1 MGKDVC
7 GMAKVAI
14 LLPYL
19 EMCEIARP
27 LVGDYRNLNVM
38 CVEYSKSD
46 RIAQRV
52 RELERQGCE
61 LIIARGLH
69 ARIIKATVEIPLVEM
84 RVTTQELG
92 GIILELKRELG
103 LERPSIGLIH
113 FDNMV
118 GDTARLNELL
128 GIDLRRFPVKQNR
141 ELLPSV
147 EQAVREGCRAVIG
160 GDLVCGRAQALGLPS
175 RFLPSGKE
183 SMIDAL
189 DTAARMCYAIDL
201 EKSNSRQMNVMLDNI
216 FSGIAQVDSGGVI
229 RRVNRA
235 GYNILG
241 LRPDQVLGLPAAE
254 VLPGLS
260 GQVLEDTLREGKE
273 AYSLVMD
280 IQRRAVMVNVAPIPA
295 EDGQDGAIL
304 TFQEGQRIIEMD
316 SELRRELYLRGYI
329 AKFTFERIYDRNPDI
344 APAVALAKR
353 VAKYPAPILLTGETG
368 CGKNMM
374 AQCIHNESMAKGNA
388 FVPLDCSAWLP
399 ETLDNMLFGNYTTKK
414 DSPACMAELA
424 QDGTLYLNHVEALPM
439 ETQYKLLSLVQG
451 RFLHN
456 GSNRPTTANV
466 RVIAATDANLIAKI
480 EQGAFRSD
488 LYYAVSA
495 LTVELP
501 PLRRCPEDVLNW
513 VDFYLETWQDRY
525 KRYVHLTNGAREFLK
540 KYDWPGNL
548 DQVNNVCE
556 RIVLLTEKRSIDEVF
571 VRRQLERVTPRL
583 VPGTEKTVVFKDQK
597 GAEIA
602 ALLRKYGGNR
612 EKVAAELGVSK
623 TTLWRYIKKYGIE
636 PDFTY

>member
-1 MGKDVC
+1 
-7 GMAKVAI
+7 MAKVAI

-27 LVGDYRNLNVM
+27 LVGDYRNLSVM
-38 CVEYSKSD
+38 CVEYAKTEK
-46 RIAQRV
+46 IAQRA

-69 ARIIKATVEIPLVEM
+69 ARIIKTVVEVPLVEM

-92 GIILELKRELG
+92 RVMLELKRELG
-103 LERPSIGLIH
+103 LDRPSIGLIC

-118 GDTARLNELL
+118 GDTAQLDELF
-128 GIDLRRFPVKQNR
+128 GIDLHRFPVTHNR

-147 EQAVREGCRAVIG
+147 EQAVREGCHAVIG
-160 GDLVCGRAQALGLPS
+160 GDLVCERSRILGLPC

-183 SMIDAL
+183 SMLNAL
-189 DTAARMCYAIDL
+189 DTASRMCYAIDL
-201 EKSNSRQMNVMLDNI
+201 EKRNSSEMNVMLDNI

-235 GYNILG
+235 GYDILG
-241 LRPDQVLGLPAAE
+241 RRPDQVLGLPAAE

-260 GQVLEDTLREGKE
+260 GQVLEEILRGEKEG
-273 AYSLVMD
+273 YSLVMD
-280 IQRRAVMVNVAPIPA
+280 IRRRTVMVNVAPIPA
-295 EDGQDGAIL
+295 EDGRGGAIL
-304 TFQEGQRIIEMD
+304 TFQEGRRIIEMD

-329 AKFTFERIYDRNPDI
+329 AKFTFERVFDRNQDI
-344 APAVALAKR
+344 APSVALAKR
-353 VAKYPAPILLTGETG
+353 IAKYSAPILLIGEAG
-368 CGKNMM
+368 CGKSMM

-414 DSPACMAELA
+414 DSPACMVELA

-466 RVIAATDANLIAKI
+466 RVIAATGANLIAKI
-480 EQGAFRSD
+480 EQGSFRSD

-495 LTVELP
+495 LTLELP
-501 PLRRCPEDVLNW
+501 PLRKCPEDVLNW
-513 VDFYLETWQDRY
+513 VDFYLESWQDRY
-525 KRYVHLTNGAREFLK
+525 KRFVHLTNGAREFLK
-540 KYDWPGNL
+540 RYDWPGNL

-556 RIVLLTEKRSIDEVF
+556 RIVLLTEKRTIDEVF

-583 VPGTEKTVVFKDQK
+583 APGTEKTVVFKDRK
-597 GAEIA
+597 GMEIA
-602 ALLRKYGGNR
+602 ELLRKHGGSR

-623 TTLWRYIKKYGIE
+623 TTLWRYMKKYGIE